1 MDNPRLNGKKTYEYV
16 FEYFSEQILSGKLQL
31 NDKIPTERE
40 IAEQLGVS
48 RNSIR
53 EVMHML
59 EITGLIECLQGSGNY
74 VRCNPMEYML
84 KSVNMVM
91 ALLDIDYAE
100 IFHIRI
106 GYEYAAVRLAVE
118 TATQEELEEMRQ
130 ILEKMDQPMSS
141 RESAKL
147 DLEFH
152 HTLVKS
158 SHNRMLILYNSM
170 LDNLLDQFIEN
181 FRTKILT
188 NKMRAEL
195 LRRSHWGIYHA
206 LLEGNLAEAM
216 KAFDRHFRIVEA
228 QLDKIIQKNSERGK
242 KE

>member
-1 MDNPRLNGKKTYEYV
+1 
-16 FEYFSEQILSGKLQL
+16 
-31 NDKIPTERE
+31 
-40 IAEQLGVS
+40 
-48 RNSIR
+48 
-53 EVMHML
+53 
-59 EITGLIECLQGSGNY
+59 
-74 VRCNPMEYML
+74 
-84 KSVNMVM
+84 
-91 ALLDIDYAE
+91 
-100 IFHIRI
+100 
-106 GYEYAAVRLAVE
+106 
-118 TATQEELEEMRQ
+118 
-130 ILEKMDQPMSS
+130 MSS

>member
-1 MDNPRLNGKKTYEYV
+1 M
-16 FEYFSEQILSGKLQL
+16 SGKLKL

-74 VRCNPMEYML
+74 VRCDPMEYML

-91 ALLDIDYAE
+91 ALLEIDYAE

-118 TATQEELEEMRQ
+118 TATPEELEEMRH

-206 LLEGNLAEAM
+206 LVERNLAEAM
-216 KAFDRHFRIVEA
+216 KAFDKHFRIVEA
-228 QLDKIIQKNSERGK
+228 QLDKLMQKNSEQENK
-242 KE
+242 S